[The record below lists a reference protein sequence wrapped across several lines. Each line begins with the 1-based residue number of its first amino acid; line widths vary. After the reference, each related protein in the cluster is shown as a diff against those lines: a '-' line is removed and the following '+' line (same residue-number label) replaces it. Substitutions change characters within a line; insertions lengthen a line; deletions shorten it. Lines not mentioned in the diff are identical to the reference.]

1 MQIILM
7 KPNNRFVL
15 FVFCLI
21 ILGLFIKKR
30 SVEINKVPRAC

>member
-1 MQIILM
+1 M

-21 ILGLFIKKR
+21 ILGLFLIIR
-30 SVEINKVPRAC
+30 YAEINKVPRACLI